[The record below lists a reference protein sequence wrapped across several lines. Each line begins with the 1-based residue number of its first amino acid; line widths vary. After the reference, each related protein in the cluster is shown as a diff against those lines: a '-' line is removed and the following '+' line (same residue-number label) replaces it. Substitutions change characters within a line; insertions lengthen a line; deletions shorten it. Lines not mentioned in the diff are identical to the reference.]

1 VNNKVHIFRV
11 QKREGAVRPY
21 IVKWRVEGRD
31 KSNAFYT
38 KREAEDRKRKLE
50 RAKEDGLIFSSSTGL
65 PLEWSL
71 GKLTFAEVVAEMSRL
86 KLKSWE
92 ARTATSFGD
101 AISASVAYLVQP
113 KMRNKYPRHIKVK
126 VAQEYIAKNKGTP
139 LPPSKEEQ
147 EVIDYYG
154 KYSLRLNEIDS
165 TTIENL
171 LEYLGTKLDGTTSSN
186 AYYRRRHQALNQVFE
201 YAYKKKYLI
210 ENPLVRAVFKLE
222 TDTKEILVDDVLDP
236 AQCRQITAKILSR
249 TSKTD
254 PNLPLAIYTFT
265 SISWLAGLR
274 PSEVAGLKRKDI
286 KLGKSNHIVVRQ
298 AAVSLKKSATPNHQ
312 SYVEKKLKGRGEGQK
327 RLVPINSELEKIL
340 APYVANLADNDYLF
354 TEPTKKSAFPQGYKK
369 KPISTDLV
377 ASWFE
382 DARPSKDFTLYD
394 LRHTNATILIYSG
407 YNVIEVAKRLGHSP
421 AVCLKYYTHVFR
433 QAEGVTT
440 DKEDKFLAPVP
451 LPVIAKEKSK
461 RTSVPKN
468 KKTGRQK

>member
-1 VNNKVHIFRV
+1 MNNKVHVFRV

-50 RAKEDGLIFSSSTGL
+50 RAKEDGLVFSSSTGL

-71 GKLTFAEVVAEMSRL
+71 GKLSFTDVVAEMSKL

-92 ARTATSFGD
+92 ARSATSFGD

-113 KMRNKYPRHIKVK
+113 KFRNQFTRQLKVK

-139 LPPSKEEQ
+139 LPPTQEEQ
-147 EVIDYYG
+147 EVIDYYS

-171 LEYLGTKLDGTTSSN
+171 LEHLGTKLDGTTASN
-186 AYYRRRHQALNQVFE
+186 AYYRRRHQALNQVLE

-210 ENPLVRAVFKLE
+210 ENPLIRAVFKLE
-222 TDTKEILVDDVLDP
+222 TDDNEVLVDDVLDP
-236 AQCRQITAKILSR
+236 AQCRTITAKMLAR
-249 TSKTD
+249 NSKQD
-254 PNLPLAIYTFT
+254 PRLPLAIYTFT

-274 PSEVAGLKRKDI
+274 PSEVAGLKAGDI
-286 KLGKSNHIVVRQ
+286 KIGKTSQITVKQ
-298 AAVSLKKSATPNHQ
+298 AAVSIKKSATPNNQ
-312 SYVEKKLKGRGEGQK
+312 TFVEKGIKGRNSGQK
-327 RLVPINSELEKIL
+327 RVVPINSELEKIL
-340 APYVANLADNDYLF
+340 IPYVANLSKGDYLF
-354 TEPTKKSAFPQGYKK
+354 TEPAKKNPFPQGYKK

-433 QAEGVTT
+433 HAEGVTT
-440 DKEDKFLAPVP
+440 EKEDKFLAPAPIVAP
-451 LPVIAKEKSK
+451 TNRKSVRK
-461 RTSVPKN
+461 VNPK
-468 KKTGRQK
+468 KKQVKK

>member
-1 VNNKVHIFRV
+1 MNNKVHVFRV

-31 KSNAFYT
+31 KSNAFLT

-50 RAKEDGLIFSSSTGL
+50 RAKEDGLVFSSSTGL

-71 GKLTFAEVVAEMSRL
+71 GKLTFAEVVAEMSKL

-92 ARTATSFGD
+92 ARTASSFGD
-101 AISASVAYLVQP
+101 AISGSVAFLVQA
-113 KMRNKYPRHIKVK
+113 KFRNQFSRELKVK
-126 VAQEYIAKNKGTP
+126 VAQDYIAKNKGTP
-139 LPPSKEEQ
+139 LPPTQEQQ
-147 EVIDYYG
+147 EVIDFYS

-171 LEYLGTKLDGTTSSN
+171 LEFLGTKLDGSSASN
-186 AYYRRRHQALNQVFE
+186 AYYRRRHQALNQVLE
-201 YAYKKKYLI
+201 YAYKKKYLV
-210 ENPLVRAVFKLE
+210 ENPLIRAVYKLE
-222 TDTKEILVDDVLDP
+222 SDDKEVLVDDVLTPD
-236 AQCRQITAKILSR
+236 QCRTLTAKILAKN
-249 TSKTD
+249 SKVD
-254 PNLPLAIYTFT
+254 PNLASAIYTFT

-286 KLGKSNHIVVRQ
+286 KLGKNKEIILKQ
-298 AAVSLKKSATPNHQ
+298 AAVTLKKSATPNRQ
-312 SYVEKKLKGRGEGQK
+312 TFVEKKLKGRNLGQK
-327 RLVPINSELEKIL
+327 RIVPINGELEKIL
-340 APYVANLADNDYLF
+340 IPYIANISPNDYLF
-354 TEPTKKSAFPQGYKK
+354 TEPIKKNTFPQGYKK

-382 DARPSKDFTLYD
+382 QVRPSKEFTLYD

-440 DKEDKFLAPVP
+440 EKEDKFLAPAQVVTTTKRK
-451 LPVIAKEKSK
+451 PVK
-461 RTSVPKN
+461 RTVA
-468 KKTGRQK
+468 KKQKAKK

>member
-1 VNNKVHIFRV
+1 MNNKVHVFRV

-50 RAKEDGLIFSSSTGL
+50 RAKEDGLVFSSSTGL

-71 GKLTFAEVVAEMSRL
+71 GKLSFTDVVAEMSKL

-92 ARTATSFGD
+92 ARSATSFGD
-101 AISASVAYLVQP
+101 AISASVAFLVQP
-113 KMRNKYPRHIKVK
+113 KFRNQYSRQLKVK

-139 LPPSKEEQ
+139 LPPTQEEQ
-147 EVIDYYG
+147 EVIDYYS

-171 LEYLGTKLDGTTSSN
+171 LEHLGTKLDGTSASN
-186 AYYRRRHQALNQVFE
+186 AYYRRRHQALNQVLE

-210 ENPLVRAVFKLE
+210 ENPLIRAVFKLE
-222 TDTKEILVDDVLDP
+222 TDDNEVLVDDVLDP
-236 AQCRQITAKILSR
+236 AQCRKITAKMLAR
-249 TSKTD
+249 TSKQD
-254 PNLPLAIYTFT
+254 PHLPLAIFTFT

-274 PSEVAGLKRKDI
+274 PSEVAGLKAGDI
-286 KLGKSNHIVVRQ
+286 KIGKTSQITVKQ
-298 AAVSLKKSATPNHQ
+298 AAVSIKKSATPNNQ
-312 SYVEKKLKGRGEGQK
+312 TFVEKGIKGRNSGQK
-327 RLVPINSELEKIL
+327 RIVPINSELEKIL
-340 APYVANLADNDYLF
+340 VPYVANLSKGDYLF
-354 TEPTKKSAFPQGYKK
+354 TEPAKKNPFPQGYKK

-433 QAEGVTT
+433 HAEGVTT
-440 DKEDKFLAPVP
+440 EKEDKFLAPAPIVAP
-451 LPVIAKEKSK
+451 TNRKSVK
-461 RTSVPKN
+461 KVNPK
-468 KKTGRQK
+468 KKQVKK

>member
-1 VNNKVHIFRV
+1 MNNKVHVFRV

-50 RAKEDGLIFSSSTGL
+50 RAKEDGLVFSSSTGL

-71 GKLTFAEVVAEMSRL
+71 GKLSFTDVVAEMSKL

-92 ARTATSFGD
+92 ARSATSFGD
-101 AISASVAYLVQP
+101 AISASVAFLVQP
-113 KMRNKYPRHIKVK
+113 KFRNQYSRQLKVK

-139 LPPSKEEQ
+139 LPPTQEEQ
-147 EVIDYYG
+147 EVIDYYS

-171 LEYLGTKLDGTTSSN
+171 LEHLGTKLDGTTASN
-186 AYYRRRHQALNQVFE
+186 AYYRRRHQALNQVLE

-210 ENPLVRAVFKLE
+210 ENPLIRAVFKLE
-222 TDTKEILVDDVLDP
+222 TDDNEVLVDDVLDP
-236 AQCRQITAKILSR
+236 AQCRKITAKMLAR
-249 TSKTD
+249 TSRQD
-254 PNLPLAIYTFT
+254 PHLPLAIFTFT

-274 PSEVAGLKRKDI
+274 PSEVAGLKAGDI
-286 KLGKSNHIVVRQ
+286 KIGKTSQITVKQ
-298 AAVSLKKSATPNHQ
+298 AAVSIKKSATPNNQ
-312 SYVEKKLKGRGEGQK
+312 TFVEKGIKGRNSGQK
-327 RLVPINSELEKIL
+327 RIVPINSELEKIL
-340 APYVANLADNDYLF
+340 VPFVANLSKGDYLF
-354 TEPTKKSAFPQGYKK
+354 TEPAKKNPFPQGYKK

-433 QAEGVTT
+433 HAEGVTT
-440 DKEDKFLAPVP
+440 EKEDKFLAPAPIVAP
-451 LPVIAKEKSK
+451 TNRKPVRK
-461 RTSVPKN
+461 VNPK
-468 KKTGRQK
+468 KKQVKK

>member
-1 VNNKVHIFRV
+1 MNNKVHVFRV

-50 RAKEDGLIFSSSTGL
+50 RAKEDGLVFSSSTGL

-71 GKLTFAEVVAEMSRL
+71 GKLSFTDVVAEMSKL

-92 ARTATSFGD
+92 ARSATSFGD

-113 KMRNKYPRHIKVK
+113 KFRNQYTRQLKVK
-126 VAQEYIAKNKGTP
+126 VAQDYIAKNKGTP
-139 LPPSKEEQ
+139 LPPNQEEQ
-147 EVIDYYG
+147 EVIDYYS

-171 LEYLGTKLDGTTSSN
+171 LEHLGTKLDGTTASN
-186 AYYRRRHQALNQVFE
+186 AYYRRRHQALNQVLE

-210 ENPLVRAVFKLE
+210 ENPLIRAVYKLE
-222 TDTKEILVDDVLDP
+222 TDDNEVLVDDVLDP
-236 AQCRQITAKILSR
+236 AQCRLITAKMLAR
-249 TSKTD
+249 GSKQD
-254 PNLPLAIYTFT
+254 PHLPLAIYTFT

-274 PSEVAGLKRKDI
+274 PSEVAGLKAGDI
-286 KLGKSNHIVVRQ
+286 KIGKTSQITVKQ
-298 AAVSLKKSATPNHQ
+298 AAVSIKKSATPNNQ
-312 SYVEKKLKGRGEGQK
+312 TFVEKGIKGRNSGQK
-327 RLVPINSELEKIL
+327 RVVPINSELEKIL
-340 APYVANLADNDYLF
+340 VPFIANLSKGDYLF
-354 TEPTKKSAFPQGYKK
+354 TEPAKKNPFPLGYKK

-440 DKEDKFLAPVP
+440 EKEDKFLAPTPIVAP
-451 LPVIAKEKSK
+451 TK
-461 RTSVPKN
+461 RKIV
-468 KKTGRQK
+468 KKTTPKKKKVKK